1 MEQMYQIEKNVPI
14 PQQRKRYSYPYAQLQ
29 VGESFLVTG
38 MKMQSLSNMNLR
50 NGKSLG
56 RRFVCRKEGDGI
68 RIWRIE

>member
-1 MEQMYQIEKNVPI
+1 
-14 PQQRKRYSYPYAQLQ
+14 LQ